1 MKEYTLGKK
10 KRYVITS
17 CAVLASAALQA
28 LVLQTLLNSANL
40 LPSGFTGIATILEM
54 GSAKAGIPLTK
65 SVWMVLLN
73 VPVAILCWKHIG
85 KKFVVFSLIQIV
97 LASIFLTWIPVKCLF
112 QDILLNICFGGF
124 LYGLSLVIAL
134 RGNASTGGMDFI
146 ALYVSNRLGKS
157 IWQQVFLF
165 NAGMICVF
173 GLLAGWE
180 YAGYSILFQFISTQ
194 TVDRFYHR
202 FKRVTL
208 QITTEHP
215 DEVVQ
220 AYISISRHGISVME
234 GHGGYSRRPMSLL
247 HTVVSAYEVQDIVHH
262 LREVDKKLIVNVL
275 PTESFFGS
283 FYFRPME

>member
-1 MKEYTLGKK
+1 M
-10 KRYVITS
+10 
-17 CAVLASAALQA
+17 
-28 LVLQTLLNSANL
+28 
-40 LPSGFTGIATILEM
+40 LE
-54 GSAKAGIPLTK
+54 AYR
-65 SVWMVLLN
+65 
-73 VPVAILCWKHIG
+73 

-180 YAGYSILFQFISTQ
+180 
-194 TVDRFYHR
+194 
-202 FKRVTL
+202 
-208 QITTEHP
+208 
-215 DEVVQ
+215 
-220 AYISISRHGISVME
+220 
-234 GHGGYSRRPMSLL
+234 
-247 HTVVSAYEVQDIVHH
+247 
-262 LREVDKKLIVNVL
+262 
-275 PTESFFGS
+275 
-283 FYFRPME
+283 